1 MSIAAAPVA
10 ATEALLQL
18 PLDLLLL
25 LLLPL
30 QRAEL
35 ELDLVEAALPRH
47 LVPATAL
54 IVLLGGYSVML

>member
-1 MSIAAAPVA
+1 MPIAAAPIA
-10 ATEALLQL
+10 ATEALFQL

-35 ELDLVEAALPRH
+35 ELDLVEAALPGH
-47 LVPATAL
+47 LVPAAL
-54 IVLLGGYSVML
+54 VLLVGYSVMS